1 MSNSL
6 PIKLVGATENNLQ
19 NIRLSLYPGE
29 LTVITGLSGTGKSTL
44 LFDVLHAEGQRRYV
58 ETFSPYVRQ
67 YMESLPRPQVESI
80 SNARPSIA
88 VEQKNSIR
96 NSRSTVGTMTE
107 LCDYFKVWF
116 SHVCEL
122 HDPDDQGKIIK
133 HESPRS
139 QASALIKNFSQQNIV
154 IGFSMA
160 RGNLI
165 PDDFLSFLI
174 QAGHTR
180 ILDNGR
186 YVRIENLIGSNWK
199 QSSAFVAVENIKVSQ
214 TNQSRIT
221 EAITLCLKLGKGAAE
236 ARNVRG
242 KLLSGLHEY

>member
-1 MSNSL
+1 
-6 PIKLVGATENNLQ
+6 
-19 NIRLSLYPGE
+19 
-29 LTVITGLSGTGKSTL
+29 
-44 LFDVLHAEGQRRYV
+44 
-58 ETFSPYVRQ
+58 
-67 YMESLPRPQVESI
+67 
-80 SNARPSIA
+80 
-88 VEQKNSIR
+88 
-96 NSRSTVGTMTE
+96 MTE

-180 ILDNGR
+180 ILNNGS

-242 KLLSGLHEY
+242 KLLSGLHEGYRSMVSGKTYHPLTQNAFSFNSTAGACPKCKVFGKVIEIDPK